1 MADAA
6 SPTEAI
12 VRPRGARLLLID
24 LIEHSA
30 ALPLILLAAVVG
42 IYGYSLTNHFLLDD
56 YHCLEVMAD
65 YAAGQRDDIH
75 IYQFINGGASN
86 AAARRDGSFAWW
98 LGDDVKYRHWRPLAE
113 YTLYG
118 QYQLFGHN
126 PLGYRLV
133 NLFLYW
139 VGCCLLWRL
148 FRHLTQSETAA
159 RWAAVFFLV
168 HAAHAIPVSFVSSQA
183 DVIALVL
190 ISGGLL
196 SAFHVTQRNEK
207 TSVGRIAI
215 GLVLMAVCY
224 AVALG
229 FKESVLPVA
238 LLPLWVAW
246 CAKDRLNFRAMVV
259 VTGLLTVMGLA
270 WLYFYSQGNY
280 GSNTAV
286 MLDPIHRTG
295 EYLASLPGRVLILL
309 SAMAIPI
316 NPFIFYFRPYGEIGL
331 YIFCALGAYVL
342 YRMGKYVYQ
351 HTQRRYFMLG
361 CGWMI
366 VFLPL
371 LVCTVPDDRILMLPS
386 IGFAALIGS
395 WVAHGRQQG
404 APHPRALGYVGM
416 HAVVALSVTLIM
428 SYVGYRIERN
438 LQTMVSH
445 VGELTSG
452 DKICL
457 VNSRYDAQVLFGQQ
471 TLQAMTHRDDV
482 GFACLTEAEY
492 PQIERVDSHTLRM
505 KDERGFFSGFLG
517 AMGSSRANPKKVGD
531 VFDAGF
537 YRVTLSNGTQD
548 KVTEILLEFDEPLES
563 ESYHFFEG
571 GWVGE
576 PKPWTPPP
584 MTTAED
590 SPHKTGSP

>member
-12 VRPRGARLLLID
+12 VPHRGARLLLTH

-30 ALPLILLAAVVG
+30 SIPLVLLIAVVG
-42 IYGYSLTNHFLLDD
+42 IYGYSLTNHFILDD

-65 YAAGQRDDIH
+65 YAAGQRDDVH
-75 IYQFINGGASN
+75 IYQFINGGARN

-118 QYQLFGHN
+118 QYLMFGRN

-139 VGCCLLWRL
+139 VGCCCLWRL
-148 FRHLTQSETAA
+148 FRHLTQSKTAA

-168 HAAHAIPVSFVSSQA
+168 HAAHAIPVSFISSQA

-190 ISGGLL
+190 VSGGLL
-196 SAFHVTQRNEK
+196 AALNAAKRRK
-207 TSVGRIAI
+207 GLGAGRAGFGLAVLAI
-215 GLVLMAVCY
+215 CY

-238 LLPLWVAW
+238 VLPFWVAW
-246 CAKDRLNFRAMVV
+246 CAKDRLMIKTATMAS
-259 VTGLLTVMGLA
+259 GLLIAIGLV

-280 GSNTAV
+280 GSNTTV
-286 MLDPIHRTG
+286 MLDPIHRTT
-295 EYLASLPGRVLILL
+295 EYLTSLPGRILILL
-309 SAMAIPI
+309 TALAIPI

-331 YIFCALGAYVL
+331 YIFCALGVYVL
-342 YRMGKYVYQ
+342 YLLGKQIYRS
-351 HTQRRYFMLG
+351 TQRRYFWLG

-395 WVAHGRQQG
+395 WVAHARQQG
-404 APHPRALGYVGM
+404 APHPRAMGYVGT

-457 VNSRYDAQVLFGQQ
+457 VNSRFDAQVLFGQQ
-471 TLQAMTHRDDV
+471 TLQALTHRDDV

-492 PQIERVDSHTLRM
+492 PQIERLDARTLRM
-505 KDERGFFSGFLG
+505 TDESGFFSGFLG
-517 AMGSSRANPKKVGD
+517 AMGSSKANSKKIGD

-537 YRVTLSNGTQD
+537 YRVTITGSSDD
-548 KVTEILLEFDEPLES
+548 KVTEIELAFDEPLES
-563 ESYHFFEG
+563 ERYHFFEG

-584 MTTAED
+584 IPDAED
-590 SPHKTGSP
+590 

>member
-12 VRPRGARLLLID
+12 VRNRGARLLLTH

-30 ALPLILLAAVVG
+30 AMPLVLLVAVVG
-42 IYGYSLTNHFLLDD
+42 IYGYSLTNNFILDD

-65 YAAGQRDDIH
+65 YAAGKRDDVH
-75 IYQFINGGASN
+75 FYQFINGSGSN
-86 AAARRDGSFAWW
+86 AAARSDGSFAWW

-118 QYQLFGHN
+118 QYLMFGRN

-139 VGCCLLWRL
+139 VGCCFLWRL

-168 HAAHAIPVSFVSSQA
+168 HAAHAIPVSFISSQA

-190 ISGGLL
+190 VSGGMLAAL
-196 SAFHVTQRNEK
+196 NAAERREGNRIGR
-207 TSVGRIAI
+207 VGN
-215 GLVLMAVCY
+215 GLVLLAMCY
-224 AVALG
+224 TVALG

-238 LLPLWVAW
+238 VLPLWAAW
-246 CAKDRLNFRAMVV
+246 CVKDRLTIKTA
-259 VTGLLTVMGLA
+259 TIASGLLMTIGLV

-286 MLDPIHRTG
+286 MLDPIHRTV
-295 EYLASLPGRVLILL
+295 EYFTSLPGRILILL
-309 SAMAIPI
+309 SAMAIPV

-331 YIFCALGAYVL
+331 YIFCALGVYVL
-342 YRMGKYVYQ
+342 YQLGKHIYRN
-351 HTQRRYFMLG
+351 TQRRFFWLG
-361 CGWMI
+361 CGWMM

-395 WVAHGRQQG
+395 WVAHARTQG
-404 APHPRALGYVGM
+404 APQPRAINYVVM
-416 HAVVALSVTLIM
+416 HAFVALSVTLIM
-428 SYVGYRIERN
+428 GYVGYRIERN
-438 LQTMVSH
+438 LQTMVNH
-445 VGELTSG
+445 VGELSAG

-471 TLQAMTHRDDV
+471 TLHAMQHRDDV
-482 GFACLTEAEY
+482 RFACLTEAEY
-492 PQIERVDSHTLRM
+492 PQIERVDARTLRM
-505 KDERGFFSGFLG
+505 TDEGGFFSGFLG
-517 AMGSSRANPKKVGD
+517 AMGSSRANPKQIGD

-537 YRVTLSNGTQD
+537 YRVTITDASDD
-548 KVTEILLEFDEPLES
+548 KVTEIELAFDEPLES
-563 ESYHFFEG
+563 ERYHFFEG

-584 MTTAED
+584 IPSAD
-590 SPHKTGSP
+590 